1 MNRRMREREQRE
13 LEPEQFQTD
22 QDRREGEIR
31 IRRNIEMIERERREI
46 RRSNGW
52 REWFRGSPW
61 ILMLMPP

>member
-1 MNRRMREREQRE
+1 MREREQRE

-52 REWFRGSPW
+52 REWQEAVPGS
-61 ILMLMPP
+61 

>member
-52 REWFRGSPW
+52 REWQEAVPGS
-61 ILMLMPP
+61 

>member
-31 IRRNIEMIERERREI
+31 IRRNIEMIERERRGNKKI
-46 RRSNGW
+46 
-52 REWFRGSPW
+52 
-61 ILMLMPP
+61 

>member
-22 QDRREGEIR
+22 QYRREGEIR
-31 IRRNIEMIERERREI
+31 VRRDIEVIERERREI

-52 REWFRGSPW
+52 REWQEAVPGS
-61 ILMLMPP
+61 

>member
-1 MNRRMREREQRE
+1 MREREQRE

-46 RRSNGW
+46 RRSHGW
-52 REWFRGSPW
+52 REWQEAVPGS
-61 ILMLMPP
+61 